1 MGGILV
7 MQVWV
12 FVLLIFGGLM
22 VIGVIFDFVNK
33 QSKRKV
39 HMDLK
44 KENPTDHVY
53 DSRDKDDPLL

>member
-1 MGGILV
+1 

-39 HMDLK
+39 HMALK

>member
-1 MGGILV
+1 

-22 VIGVIFDFVNK
+22 VIGVIFDLVNK

-44 KENPTDHVY
+44 KENPSDHVY